1 MNENEL
7 VVYEEYGDLLQK
19 WLKYL
24 LYIHIVGIVCTLLAG
39 IPVLSVISGWVSTAV
54 LAADA
59 YVLYQIAP
67 ACGRYRKAA
76 IFNVVVLVAG
86 LLAKSILSLVI
97 SICSIVAMYQEYQG
111 HSEIVAQR
119 NPALSGKWNSLFHYQ
134 LFAGIISGVAG
145 SAGVVI
151 GVLAQMDSDALV
163 KLIVLI
169 LTGVTLILELI
180 YLSYLNQTVKAFEA

>member
-1 MNENEL
+1 MFSEMR
-7 VVYEEYGDLLQK
+7 K

-24 LYIHIVGIVCTLLAG
+24 LYIHIAGIVCSLLAG
-39 IPVLSVISGWVSTAV
+39 IPVLSILAGWVSTAV
-54 LAADA
+54 LAAEA
-59 YVLYQIAP
+59 YVLYQMAP
-67 ACGRYRKAA
+67 GCERYRKAA
-76 IFNVVVLVAG
+76 IFNVVVLVAS

-111 HSEIVAQR
+111 HSEMIAPR

-145 SAGVVI
+145 SAGVMI
-151 GVLAQMDSDALV
+151 GVLAKMDPDALV

-169 LTGVTLILELI
+169 LTGVTLVLELF
-180 YLSYLNQTVKAFEA
+180 YLSYLKQTIKTFEG